1 VLHAA
6 PPIRERQGAGRD
18 DMSRWRVLCVV
29 MCVLAACATPPPVL
43 SGGSF
48 AELTVQDAQARD
60 LTGQRVRWGG
70 GIVVTTPEK
79 DETCFEV
86 VSRPLDRE
94 ARPRRTDESDGRFLA
109 CAAGFFDPAVY
120 SAGREISV
128 VGTLQGLA
136 VRKIG
141 DYEYRYP
148 RIAAENVFL
157 WPKREVVQAYYYSDP
172 WVNPFWYPMWGPWP
186 YW

>member
-1 VLHAA
+1 
-6 PPIRERQGAGRD
+6 
-18 DMSRWRVLCVV
+18 MSRCWLLCVL
-29 MCVLAACATPPPVL
+29 MGVLAACATPPPVL
-43 SGGSF
+43 SGGTF

-70 GIVVTTPEK
+70 SIVATKPEK
-79 DETCFEV
+79 DQTCFEV

-128 VGTLQGLA
+128 VGTLQAPTVG
-136 VRKIG
+136 KIG

-148 RIAAENVFL
+148 RVAAEHVFL
-157 WPKREVVQAYYYSDP
+157 WPKREVVQASYYYDP
-172 WVNPFWYPMWGPWP
+172 WLTPIWYPVWQPWP